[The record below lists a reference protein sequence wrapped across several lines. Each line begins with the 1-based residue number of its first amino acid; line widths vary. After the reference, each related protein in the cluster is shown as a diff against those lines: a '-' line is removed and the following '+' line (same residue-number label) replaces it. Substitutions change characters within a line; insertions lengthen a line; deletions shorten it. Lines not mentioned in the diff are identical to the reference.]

1 MLAKELR
8 SAVFKGNVR
17 VAYAAKGALIT
28 GIIEIRRHIPEVNP
42 QWVVEYINNVVKY
55 LETWVLLVNHAHMA
69 DETERNLKN
78 EKEQVAL
85 DEKELNE
92 SKDELKNRLVTDCEF
107 NEAFIAIQDGK
118 EPRDFNT
125 GLQVRTILLTLRSRK
140 NKLEFNRY
148 VAEETELLL
157 MRIEIK
163 VDYLHA
169 KVNALPIPEGSN
181 KIEIDEQVGE
191 VDDTLTMLK
200 QHEAAL
206 KALEASDARQIAA
219 NEAEKF
225 LEEWKAEEKLC
236 SQEQDQKENL
246 NVEEVINSQVEK
258 NDDIESYKK
267 NVTDNMTTREL
278 AVDLFG
284 EEGTAEIEKGFNV
297 ESE

>member
-8 SAVFKGNVR
+8 SAVSKGNVR
-17 VAYAAKGALIT
+17 AAYAAKGALIT

-55 LETWVLLVNHAHMA
+55 LETWVLLVDHAHMA

-78 EKEQVAL
+78 
-85 DEKELNE
+85 EKELNE

-140 NKLEFNRY
+140 NKLEINSY

-200 QHEAAL
+200 QHEATL
-206 KALEASDARQIAA
+206 KALEVSDARQIAA

-225 LEEWKAEEKLC
+225 LEE
-236 SQEQDQKENL
+236 
-246 NVEEVINSQVEK
+246 
-258 NDDIESYKK
+258 
-267 NVTDNMTTREL
+267 
-278 AVDLFG
+278 
-284 EEGTAEIEKGFNV
+284 
-297 ESE
+297 